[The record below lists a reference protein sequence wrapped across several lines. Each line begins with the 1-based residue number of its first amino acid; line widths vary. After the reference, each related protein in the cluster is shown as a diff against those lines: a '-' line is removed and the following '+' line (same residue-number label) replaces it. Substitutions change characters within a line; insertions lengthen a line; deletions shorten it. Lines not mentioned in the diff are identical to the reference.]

1 MTTDH
6 PLDGSAIPRRSVSI
20 AAFGP
25 GVNVA
30 QGAPPTLGKLEIGD
44 VVSFDAD
51 QTNPDEPEGQV
62 DHVGIYIGLDSHGNY
77 RFMSSRKTING
88 PTIADVGGPS
98 VLNGTDRFAR
108 TLRVI
113 RRF

>member
-6 PLDGSAIPRRSVSI
+6 PLDGSAIPRRSVNI
-20 AAFGP
+20 AASGP
-25 GVNVA
+25 GVIVA
-30 QGAPPTLGKLEIGD
+30 QGAPPALSSLEIGD

-51 QTNPDEPEGQV
+51 PLNPNENEGQV
-62 DHVGIYIGLDSHGNY
+62 DHIGIYIGQDIDGNY

-88 PTIADVGGPS
+88 PTIADVGGAS
-98 VLNGTDRFAR
+98 TLNGTGLYASH
-108 TLRVI
+108 LRII